1 MGLHR
6 YGTVVNDGEGIMG
19 ERVWRGGRGGGLVY
33 MGGACT
39 YDRTGVVA
47 ITTN

>member
-19 ERVWRGGRGGGLVY
+19 ERVWRGGGALYIWGGLVH
-33 MGGACT
+33 M
-39 YDRTGVVA
+39 TGLA
-47 ITTN
+47 W